1 MPRSSSR
8 RTLVLIP
15 EQRCMLVN
23 MTVHAVRTTPRRTA
37 RPSLLDVAAE
47 VLVADPAASLA
58 EVAAAAGIGRTTLHK
73 QYATRD
79 DLLCAV
85 GHRAIDLLEQAIN
98 QVTGTDDADGGLRA
112 TVAAMIPIGPQLAF
126 LWRTPAFDHIAEL
139 DERWKAAEARSLAVL
154 KRAQDRGVLQASVP
168 DWWLL
173 QTFYS
178 IIYVAA
184 ESVSHGK
191 LAPLDA
197 PGLALG
203 TFLHGVGAP
212 PRRANAG
219 APASG
224 AGASAGEAPVTGDL

>member
-1 MPRSSSR
+1 MLILEQSCI
-8 RTLVLIP
+8 VL
-15 EQRCMLVN
+15 N
-23 MTVHAVRTTPRRTA
+23 MTVHQVGAAPRRTA
-37 RPSLLDVAAE
+37 RPPLLDVAAE

-85 GHRAIDLLEQAIN
+85 GHRAIDLLEQAIS

-112 TVAAMIPIGPQLAF
+112 TIAAMIPIGPQLAF

-139 DERWKAAEARSLAVL
+139 DQRWTAAETRNLAVL
-154 KRAQDRGVLQASVP
+154 KRAQDRGILTASVP
-168 DWWLL
+168 DWWLV

-184 ESVSHGK
+184 ESVGAGK
-191 LAPLDA
+191 LASLDA
-197 PGLALG
+197 PGLALR
-203 TFLHGVGAP
+203 TFLHGIGAP
-212 PRRANAG
+212 QENPGTKER
-219 APASG
+219 P
-224 AGASAGEAPVTGDL
+224 